1 MAILDDNKSGKCCK
15 HKLWWLKMHGMP
27 PGGSSIPS
35 YQMDT
40 AWGGG
45 GWHGGVFV
53 RILSM
58 LIYITHQQ
66 KLTLLWISCN
76 AWDGFVPCHFSA

>member
-1 MAILDDNKSGKCCK
+1 
-15 HKLWWLKMHGMP
+15 MHGMP
-27 PGGSSIPS
+27 PGGSIPS
-35 YQMDT
+35 YQTDT

-45 GWHGGVFV
+45 GNGGMGGVFV

-66 KLTLLWISCN
+66 KFAVLYVWISCN
-76 AWDGFVPCHFSA
+76 APRRFFLLRLKAYFYASYILSLNIGF